1 MCFCFFFKHP
11 PFFFVHQ
18 NISPVWQYDVG
29 LLFFFLVQHNISLC
43 VVLQD
48 TVIVYPN
55 GTTWLTPRFFFCFF
69 FCKVVFSFFMC
80 IDVHFGGFFFRV
92 NETFLFPFPKKNRFL
107 IFYPNLKSIAFVLCL
122 TYNNYPQL
130 ILRLIFYLKWSVWN
144 CFESTF

>member
-1 MCFCFFFKHP
+1 MCFCFYFKHP

-55 GTTWLTPRFFFCFF
+55 GTTWLTPRFFLFLFLQSRVLFF
-69 FCKVVFSFFMC
+69 HVYWCPFWWV
-80 IDVHFGGFFFRV
+80 FFRV

-144 CFESTF
+144 CFESTL